1 MLALRQFRHEIYKL
15 FARKRSY
22 IGFGA
27 FVLLQ
32 ITLLACLQLPRPK
45 REIGQLLKRN
55 GLVFDEYYQGLTLA
69 IVIIAFTF
77 TLLGALYVALVGGDI
92 VAKEVEDGTMRM
104 VLCRPI
110 SRFRL
115 LTLKMAACVTYTI
128 LLVLFLGVT
137 ALLISTVYR
146 GGLGKLFIF
155 ISEEDLFAFY
165 NTGPGLW
172 RYARSVV
179 CLAYATV
186 VIAALA
192 FMFSCFNVK
201 PAAATILT
209 LSFFMGDL
217 VLQNLPYFQSIRHY
231 FVTYHFAF
239 WVRTYHDP
247 VPWHAIATS
256 VIYLTTLTLT
266 FWLIGVTRF
275 CTRDLKR

>member
-1 MLALRQFRHEIYKL
+1 MLALRQFLHELFKL

-27 FVLLQ
+27 FFLLQ
-32 ITLLACLQLPRPK
+32 ITLLFCLQLPKPK
-45 REIGQLLKRN
+45 QEISQLLTRN
-55 GLVFDEYYQGLTLA
+55 GLMFDEYYQGLTLA

-110 SRFRL
+110 SRLRL
-115 LTLKMAACVTYTI
+115 LTIKMAACVVYTI

-137 ALLISTVYR
+137 ALLISTIYR
-146 GGLGKLFIF
+146 GGLGKLFIY
-155 ISEEDLFAFY
+155 ISEENLFAFY
-165 NTGPGLW
+165 DTAPGLW
-172 RYARSVV
+172 RYARSVM
-179 CLAYATV
+179 CLAYSTI
-186 VIAALA
+186 VIASLA

-231 FVTYHFAF
+231 FVTYHFGF

-247 VPWHAIATS
+247 VPWHAIGIS
-256 VIYLTTLTLT
+256 VVYLTALTQT
-266 FWLIGVTRF
+266 FWLIGVARF
-275 CTRDLKR
+275 CTRDL